1 MASEMNETSRPGHT
15 VPLRCSCG
23 STFAQLRE
31 DGAVVIV
38 SRHHGQKCV
47 NVLTLEDLM
56 KLQKEARPNS
66 NR

>member
-1 MASEMNETSRPGHT
+1 MTREISETSRPGHT
-15 VPLRCSCG
+15 VPLRCACG
-23 STFAQLRE
+23 SAFAQLRD

-56 KLQKEARPNS
+56 KLQREANS

>member
-1 MASEMNETSRPGHT
+1 MAGEMSETTRPGHT
-15 VPLRCSCG
+15 VTLRCSCG

-31 DGAVVIV
+31 DGAVIIV

-47 NVLTLEDLM
+47 NVITLEDLM
-56 KLQKEARPNS
+56 KLQKEARLNS